1 LLAMICDLFAL
12 FGGVRAL
19 QLVNLTRTL
28 RQAWPGGASIRMCR
42 AVPEKSARLAR
53 TSIDVGSEVR
63 GWPETLLP
71 GAKRD

>member
-1 LLAMICDLFAL
+1 MICDLFAL
-12 FGGVRAL
+12 FGVVRVL
-19 QLVNLTRTL
+19 RLVDLTRTL

-53 TSIDVGSEVR
+53 TSIDVGS
-63 GWPETLLP
+63 GIGAGPNAAP